1 MAHAQSHD
9 DLLFP
14 VAPVGALIGVVL
26 EALSRA
32 PGKARA
38 AAPPL
43 AAILL
48 AVHPAAAVAPP
59 LQTQPVCRHL
69 PAALA
74 AARGG
79 GGTAFA
85 DPSDKLA
92 AEACWTQNPNYRR
105 QPPGP
110 DFLENYGYF
119 VVAGPAD
126 GPPAFIETPALALGL
141 LLLGPG
147 TLYPPHAHP
156 AEELYIPLAGDG
168 EWQKGDAA
176 WRTEPA
182 GAVIHHPAGVSHAT
196 RAGKT
201 PLLAAYL
208 WRGELAT
215 YARLSGQS
223 ADMRH

>member
-1 MAHAQSHD
+1 MAQPASHD

-14 VAPVGALIGVVL
+14 VDAVGALIAATGAILARVHKDL
-26 EALSRA
+26 RRA
-32 PGKARA
+32 VAPFA
-38 AAPPL
+38 AAL
-43 AAILL
+43 GEI
-48 AVHPAAAVAPP
+48 HPASAVAPP
-59 LQTQPVCRHL
+59 LQTLAVNRHL

-74 AARGG
+74 AARGTVAEALAG
-79 GGTAFA
+79 AAGT
-85 DPSDKLA
+85 LA
-92 AEACWTQNPNYRR
+92 AEAFWAQNPNYQRR
-105 QPPGP
+105 PPDAG
-110 DFLENYGYF
+110 FLANYGYF

-126 GPPAFIETPALALGL
+126 GPPAFIETPSLALGL

-147 TLYPPHAHP
+147 TLYPAHRHP

-168 EWQKGDAA
+168 EWQNGDAP

-182 GAVIHHPAGVSHAT
+182 GAVIHHPSGVSHAT

-215 YARLSGQS
+215 YARLSG
-223 ADMRH
+223 R